1 MIDFKRLKQRA
12 VIAILMAITLP
23 GLSSPGHAAQD
34 ELLGEWIGES
44 ICQVKGSPCHDEK
57 AIYRISK
64 AKEVGKVIIDAGKIV
79 DGKPVSMGVLEF
91 KYDKETGILLC
102 EYERGVWRLTVK
114 GNRMEGT
121 LTLPDK
127 TIYRRVSLKK
137 S

>member
-1 MIDFKRLKQRA
+1 MTDLKILRTVIA
-12 VIAILMAITLP
+12 VITAITLLGHQP
-23 GLSSPGHAAQD
+23 LSKAAQD
-34 ELLGEWIGES
+34 ELLGDWTGDS